1 MDRTITALKVQ
12 KRNPDRVNVYLDGEF
27 AFGVSRIVAAW
38 LKVGQELSD
47 QKILSL
53 QREDAE
59 EVAFQNALKV
69 LSYRP
74 RSIFEVQ
81 KKLKDNG
88 FDETVVHSVLERLKQ
103 NGLLEDQSFA
113 QTWVENRTVFHPR
126 SRKLMALELRQ
137 KGVPDEVVQNALAAG
152 ATDDETLAYQSAIQ
166 YTRRLKGLEWT
177 EFRKKLS
184 AYLLRRGFSFET
196 VSPLVRRVW
205 DELQQS
211 AGDEPHSFSEDDKR

>member
-1 MDRTITALKVQ
+1 MDRKITALKVQ

-27 AFGVSRIVAAW
+27 AFGVSRIVSAW
-38 LKVGQELSD
+38 LKVGQELND
-47 QKILSL
+47 QKIQSL

-69 LSYRP
+69 LSFRP

-81 KKLKDNG
+81 KKLKDYG
-88 FDETVVHSVLERLKQ
+88 FDETVINSVLERLKQ

-113 QTWVENRTVFHPR
+113 QTWIENRTVFHPR

-152 ATDDETLAYQSAIQ
+152 VVDDETMAYQSAIQ
-166 YTRRLKGLEWT
+166 YVRRLRGLEWP

-196 VSPLVRRVW
+196 VSPVVRQVW
-205 DELQQS
+205 DETQQS
-211 AGDEPHSFSEDDKR
+211 ASEKSKSNGEDV